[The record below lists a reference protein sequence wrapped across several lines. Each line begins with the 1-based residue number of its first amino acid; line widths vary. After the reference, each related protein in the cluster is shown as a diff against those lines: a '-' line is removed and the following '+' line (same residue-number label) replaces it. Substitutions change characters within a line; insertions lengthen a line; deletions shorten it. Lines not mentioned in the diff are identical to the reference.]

1 MHTIITRKGAWLGWI
16 LVMVLVILG
25 LKSSVA
31 WGTPTTQLV
40 FIVDGSG
47 SISSADF
54 TTVKSGIAA
63 AILAQIPT
71 DGSIEI
77 TVVQFAGD
85 IVGDARVEVPPTAI
99 TSSTVRSNVAT
110 TIQNITKANGTTPMA
125 AGINLAKNTI
135 CNPSCRTD
143 AIQIFN
149 IETDG
154 NPNVPS
160 SPAGAAVTAAIN
172 ARIAAVSAGV
182 DEFDAEGVG
191 DAVLISAFKNFLCDL
206 VFPRPSPDDLA
217 HCAQIAAPTLTGF
230 PPRNSNGIGTQGF
243 VLLIQSFSDFATAV
257 NKKLDIII
265 ISPPV
270 ADAGP
275 VADGDPN
282 DTGHYACQVNQQITL
297 DGTGSFDPDNQSAA
311 NKGITAFAWSFVSGP
326 TGGTFDNNAI
336 AQPKFTCPG
345 TTGTVVVNLTV
356 TKTGGLTNSDPAQ
369 IVVSSQPVGPNAN
382 AGADTSCRA
391 NQTKQLDGTGSS
403 DPDNSGAANKGIKSF
418 LWEIQSGGGSLTN
431 ANTATPTLTCP
442 SSGTVVVKL
451 TVTDSDD
458 NLTDTDTVNVNV
470 TAPVGPIADAGGPYI
485 CTPGQT
491 TIQLD
496 GTGSKDPDN
505 NVPPNKGIASFS
517 WDLDNNG
524 TFGDST
530 SAKPTTSCPA
540 TDGTVK
546 TVKLRVTDSDDNLT
560 NDAIATITTP
570 RLCQKTGKVDDLLSE
585 VLKKGFPF
593 KDLFVELLAQLNGV
607 STDLGDILDTLTPD
621 ATDTEIDD
629 AIAKLTAI
637 GSVADF
643 IQPFIDEINSAR
655 LEYECEI
662 DVLKTLLPQAITQKK
677 FGKTTGTRILRQL
690 DLMKKLLDQL
700 AQALVALQTKLK
712 QVDSELNKTI
722 DALNANDVD
731 AAATALAKA
740 LKLVDS
746 AVGDVGRMLRK
757 QLSQLLK
764 AQDSIGQTFKIEL
777 NTRTAGH
784 RKSSEPWIVIE
795 QGTMMIQGASVS
807 DLTVEVYALNGVR
820 LAQSHT
826 LSDRLALET
835 LVGRGRADGVY
846 LYIVKITDKDGRS
859 WKSELRKLVWMRP

>member
-1 MHTIITRKGAWLGWI
+1 MHAIITRKGAWLGWI
-16 LVMVLVILG
+16 VVMVLMILG

-31 WGTPTTQLV
+31 WGTPATQLV

-54 TTVKSGIAA
+54 ITVKSGIAA

-77 TVVQFAGD
+77 TVVQFAGN

-99 TSSTVRSNVAT
+99 TSSAVRSNVAT

-149 IETDG
+149 LESDG

-191 DAVLISAFKNFLCDL
+191 DGVFISSFQNFLCDL

-217 HCAQIAAPTLTGF
+217 HCAKIIAPSLTGF
-230 PPRNSNGIGTQGF
+230 PPRNGNGIGTQGF
-243 VLLIQSFSDFATAV
+243 VLLIQSLSDFATAI
-257 NKKLDIII
+257 NKKLDVII

-297 DGTGSFDPDNQSAA
+297 DGSGSKDPDNESAP
-311 NKGITAFAWSFVSGP
+311 NKGITAFAWSVVSGP

-345 TTGTVVVNLTV
+345 TTGTIVVNLTV
-356 TKTGGLTNSDPAQ
+356 TKTGGLTNSDTAQ
-369 IVVSSQPVGPNAN
+369 ILVSSQPVGPTAN
-382 AGADTSCRA
+382 AGANTTCRA

-403 DPDNSGAANKGIKSF
+403 DPDNLGAANKGIKSF
-418 LWEIQSGGGSLTN
+418 LWEIQSGGGSLAN

-470 TAPVGPIADAGGPYI
+470 TAPVGPIADAGGPYT

-491 TIQLD
+491 TIQLN

-517 WDLDNNG
+517 WDLNNDG
-524 TFGDST
+524 IFGDST
-530 SAKPTTSCPA
+530 SATPSTSCPPH
-540 TDGTVK
+540 GTTK
-546 TVKLRVTDSDDNLT
+546 AVKLRVTDSDDGLT
-560 NDAIATITTP
+560 SDAVATISAGELCDASGSGTLNDLIQELLRRGSPFADLFINLSKQLVNTDEDLAGILRTTEIEIN
-570 RLCQKTGKVDDLLSE
+570 DDVLHEALSKLEALGSLSDSLRPTLSE
-585 VLKKGFPF
+585 I
-593 KDLFVELLAQLNGV
+593 NV
-607 STDLGDILDTLTPD
+607 SKLEYLCLIDTLKRLLF
-621 ATDTEIDD
+621 AAID
-629 AIAKLTAI
+629 IH
-637 GSVADF
+637 
-643 IQPFIDEINSAR
+643 E
-655 LEYECEI
+655 
-662 DVLKTLLPQAITQKK
+662 
-677 FGKTTGTRILRQL
+677 FGKTTGNRILRQL
-690 DLMKKLLDQL
+690 DLMEKLLDQL
-700 AQALVALQTKLK
+700 FQPLTVLLSKLQSVDTAVQASIQAIESDDGNSFINAITTASKVIREVAM
-712 QVDSELNKTI
+712 
-722 DALNANDVD
+722 
-731 AAATALAKA
+731 
-740 LKLVDS
+740 S
-746 AVGDVGRMLRK
+746 AGRLLR
-757 QLSQLLK
+757 SQISRLLK
-764 AQDSIGQTFKIEL
+764 AQDAIKKNLRIEL
-777 NTRTAGH
+777 NRRHGGKNSSLNINRDTIAIAR
-784 RKSSEPWIVIE
+784 SSERALLR
-795 QGTMMIQGASVS
+795 IQ
-807 DLTVEVYALNGVR
+807 LYTLNG
-820 LAQSHT
+820 
-826 LSDRLALET
+826 T
-835 LVGRGRADGVY
+835 LVQSANLSGSENVTIDMLNKRGLANGVY
-846 LYIVKITDKDGRS
+846 LCVIQVFDVYGKPSRSEVK
-859 WKSELRKLVWMRP
+859 KLVWMKR